1 MTIYHQSQKDRIEA
15 ALGFEW
21 DLLPATITRASD
33 IPSKTSQINFK
44 RVGKSHR
51 GIGRCDGLQT
61 LWATSVDQDFLD
73 EICSIK
79 TLDTLYL
86 SGVTAQDLHVVNALP
101 KLRRLFVVGAS
112 RLKDLAWLPTQQS
125 LKYLA
130 IENLKL
136 VHDLSPLSQLVQ
148 LQSLAVEGSMWT
160 PMRVSCLKPL
170 SNLTLLKALFITN
183 LRVEDRSLQ
192 PLYTLGQLEILQCA
206 RFFSRAEFMRLSAA
220 QPKLRCSWFEAENW
234 NAT

>member
-1 MTIYHQSQKDRIEA
+1 MTIHHQSQKERIEA
-15 ALGFEW
+15 GLGFEW
-21 DLLPATITRASD
+21 DLLPATITRTSD
-33 IPSKTSQINFK
+33 IPSKTSHLNFK
-44 RVGKSHR
+44 RVGDSHK
-51 GIGRCDGLQT
+51 GIGNCDGLHT
-61 LWATSVDQDFLD
+61 LWATSVNQDFLE
-73 EICSIK
+73 EICLIK

-86 SGVTAQDLHVVNALP
+86 SGVTAQDLYAVNTLP
-101 KLRRLFVVGAS
+101 KLRRLLVVGAS
-112 RLKDLAWLPTQQS
+112 KLKDLAWLPTQRS

-183 LRVEDRSLQ
+183 LRVEDHSLQ
-192 PLYTLGQLEILQCA
+192 PLHTLDQLELLQCA
-206 RFFSRAEFMRLSAA
+206 RFFPHAEFMRLSAA
-220 QPKLRCSWFEAENW
+220 QPKLNCSWFEAENW
-234 NAT
+234 KAT